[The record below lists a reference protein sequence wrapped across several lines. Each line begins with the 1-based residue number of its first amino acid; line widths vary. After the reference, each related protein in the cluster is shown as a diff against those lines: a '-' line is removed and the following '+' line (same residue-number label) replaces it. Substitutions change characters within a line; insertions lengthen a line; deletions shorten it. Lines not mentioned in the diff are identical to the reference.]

1 MLSHGVICGFKETA
15 MCRLTCLYPH
25 PRISYNYS
33 LEIQIQF
40 KIQIQTKN
48 VFRFKYCFSFH
59 VESTQF
65 RLLNTDHL
73 ELRTTNYRSNGCLVL
88 P

>member
-1 MLSHGVICGFKETA
+1 
-15 MCRLTCLYPH
+15 MCRLTCLYPD
-25 PRISYNYS
+25 PRISNNYS

-40 KIQIQTKN
+40 EIQIQAKN